1 MSNLYLIDGSGV
13 AYRAF
18 FALDQELQ
26 TSTGIPTNAIYGV
39 TKMLIK
45 ILKKYIKT
53 NEDAV
58 IFVMD
63 KKTVTYRH
71 KLLEQYKA
79 NRPET
84 PKIFKEQI
92 PYILEMVNALGIK
105 TIAEEGVEA
114 DDVIATL
121 ALKGKE
127 KFKNIYI
134 LSSDKDLMQLI
145 DEKIKMLRIGRGIT
159 DLIEYDIEKV
169 KERYGFEPKKIQ
181 DFLALTGDTADNIPG
196 VKGIGEK
203 TATKL
208 IKEYGTLEEIYKNVR
223 NTTKSIQKKLTEGK
237 DMAFLSKKLVQLITD
252 VELDINWE
260 DYIYRG
266 YTEELE
272 KLLNEFEFK
281 SIIRELG
288 LKEEKKVIVSPEIPE
303 FEDLSKKG
311 KYHLISPDKIDEII
325 SKIKDANPVSFDL
338 ETTAVD
344 PYRAEILGIAL
355 STEPGTGYYIDISKL
370 EKKEKLEILK
380 KIWLILK
387 EKDLIGQN
395 LKYDLSIMKVNG
407 FEIKNPY
414 FDTMIAAYLVSPD
427 SRRFNMDDLAKKYL
441 DYETIKYDDIVKKD
455 TLFANTLKDVD
466 PEKVAEYSGEDA
478 DITLRL
484 FYVLKPRIYEFQLEK
499 VMEEIENPLIP
510 VLAKMELNGVFF
522 DIPYLK
528 ELEKEYKNIT
538 KNILNEIQE
547 IAGYSV
553 NPNSPKQIREL
564 LFEKLGIKPKKKTKG
579 GQYSTNAQVLEELKN
594 EHPVIKLILEY
605 RKYQKLLSTYIQ
617 AIPKLV
623 NPVTG
628 RVHTSFNQTGAATGR
643 LSSSDPNLQNLPIR
657 EVEGEKIRKA
667 VKAEKEN
674 YVLMSADYS
683 QIELRVLAHMSQDP
697 ILIDSF
703 NKNLDIHKITA
714 AKLFDVPEEN
724 VDNKMRQIGKMI
736 NFSIIY
742 GVSSYGLAERTGISI
757 EEAGIFIKKYF
768 ELYKNVEKYQKE
780 ILSNLNKN
788 GYVETLFGRK
798 RFLSKLNL
806 NKNDLRRIAVNT
818 PIQGTASDIMKLAMI
833 KLDKVLP
840 EYAKMILQVHDEI
853 VIELPEDRIEEVS
866 LIVKETMENAVK
878 LDVPL
883 KVDIAVSER
892 WSK

>member
-26 TSTGIPTNAIYGV
+26 TSTGIPTKAIYGV

>member
-105 TIAEEGVEA
+105 IIAEEGVEA

-355 STEPGTGYYIDISKL
+355 STEPGIGYYIDISKL